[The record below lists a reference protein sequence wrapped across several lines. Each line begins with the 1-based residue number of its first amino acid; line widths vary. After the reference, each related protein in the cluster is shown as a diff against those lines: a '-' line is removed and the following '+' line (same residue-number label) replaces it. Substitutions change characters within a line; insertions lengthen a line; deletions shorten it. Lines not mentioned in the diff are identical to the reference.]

1 MTKTPIWPISGQRTG
16 LSQVE
21 DSGQLVLCFANL
33 ANLLRI
39 WCIQTYTLDFWG
51 GASPRGQL
59 RAYRNGQTPSSAG
72 RRQGKHRHPA
82 PTRGYRF
89 AAPRGAPALTER
101 LQRSRDPGPA
111 SAHGA
116 PGIPR
121 MRLSLSKSTRGPQ
134 VRLGNGR
141 CALFQISGCQVHL
154 AFQGPR
160 AHLASPGAPAI
171 FTGAPG
177 VIEVHLQSTGT
188 PCEWQVRPV
197 SNKRM
202 PGAPLGIYRCTWG
215 SPGASGIARCAWH
228 LQVHLMRTLL
238 VKARLSGRY

>member
-1 MTKTPIWPISGQRTG
+1 M
-16 LSQVE
+16 
-21 DSGQLVLCFANL
+21 
-33 ANLLRI
+33 LRI
-39 WCIQTYTLDFWG
+39 WFAYRFLG
-51 GASPRGQL
+51 GASPRGRS

-141 CALFQISGCQVHL
+141 CALFQMRGCQMPG
-154 AFQGPR
+154 APGIPR

-177 VIEVHLQSTGT
+177 VIEVNLQSTVHG
-188 PCEWQVRPV
+188 CALG
-197 SNKRM
+197 M
-202 PGAPLGIYRCTWG
+202 AGAPCF
-215 SPGASGIARCAWH
+215 
-228 LQVHLMRTLL
+228 
-238 VKARLSGRY
+238 K

>member
-1 MTKTPIWPISGQRTG
+1 MHT
-16 LSQVE
+16 
-21 DSGQLVLCFANL
+21 
-33 ANLLRI
+33 
-39 WCIQTYTLDFWG
+39 DFWG
-51 GASPRGQL
+51 GASPRGRL

-154 AFQGPR
+154 GISRCTHVFE
-160 AHLASPGAPAI
+160 
-171 FTGAPG
+171 GAPG
-177 VIEVHLQSTGT
+177 LSIRRTWAKKKRACKSAHRAWVSSSHQPDLQAHM
-188 PCEWQVRPV
+188 W
-197 SNKRM
+197 
-202 PGAPLGIYRCTWG
+202 
-215 SPGASGIARCAWH
+215 
-228 LQVHLMRTLL
+228 
-238 VKARLSGRY
+238 

>member
-1 MTKTPIWPISGQRTG
+1 VKT
-16 LSQVE
+16 
-21 DSGQLVLCFANL
+21 C
-33 ANLLRI
+33 
-39 WCIQTYTLDFWG
+39 TLGADFW
-51 GASPRGQL
+51 GASPRLLEGL

-89 AAPRGAPALTER
+89 AAPRGAPALAER

-121 MRLSLSKSTRGPQ
+121 MRLSLSKSTCGPQ

-141 CALFQISGCQVHL
+141 CALFQMRGCQVHL
-154 AFQGPR
+154 AFQGR
-160 AHLASPGAPAI
+160 TWHLQ
-171 FTGAPG
+171 
-177 VIEVHLQSTGT
+177 VHLQFSRAHRALSRCTCSPQVHPVNAGRA
-188 PCEWQVRPV
+188 VRPV

-202 PGAPLGIYRCTWG
+202 PGAPGDLQVHLGI
-215 SPGASGIARCAWH
+215 SRCAWH
-228 LQVHLMRTLL
+228 RLMRTLL

>member
-1 MTKTPIWPISGQRTG
+1 MLLCE
-16 LSQVE
+16 LSEFVE
-21 DSGQLVLCFANL
+21 NLV
-33 ANLLRI
+33 
-39 WCIQTYTLDFWG
+39 CIQTYTLDFWG
-51 GASPRGQL
+51 GASPRGRL

-141 CALFQISGCQVHL
+141 CALFQMRGCQVHL
-154 AFQGPR
+154 AFQGR
-160 AHLASPGAPAI
+160 TWHLQ
-171 FTGAPG
+171 
-177 VIEVHLQSTGT
+177 VHLQFSRAHRALSRCTCS
-188 PCEWQVRPV
+188 PQVHPV
-197 SNKRM
+197 NGRCALFQIS
-202 PGAPLGIYRCTWG
+202 GCQVHLGISRCTWG
-215 SPGASGIARCAWH
+215 SPGAPGISRCTCNFH
-228 LQVHLMRTLL
+228 GRT
-238 VKARLSGRY
+238 GRYRGAPAVHRCTL